1 VAVETREV
9 GPRDEVPG
17 RLGRVL
23 RLVDAGPRPFYR
35 SALAS
40 LALTSLGIMAIGS
53 FVDPGRSLR
62 VPQREMIDAALAAFC
77 ISALLAILSLL
88 VRGWD
93 RPAWLDRAVDPRTR
107 SAIWLALTVWFP
119 FLLVV
124 AYLRAKATFPQTVQW
139 INFGFTDKRWETA
152 SYLLCALAPALLLTA
167 AARVLQAGRDHPPS
181 WRAWLAGLFPRGST
195 DRTATTDAATTD
207 AATTDAA
214 APDAGAAAPDAATA
228 ASTRRSAVGA
238 GAPPWRRALIVAAG
252 VATALGLAWYFLGP
266 PWYVSHT
273 PTGISDQED
282 LFLGGFQAIASGH
295 LPYVGVAG
303 NQYGPGTQIVC
314 YWLMKHVTSFSVVGF
329 RQSWA
334 LLQWAGASVLFVA
347 FFLAFG
353 YVRGLLVSL
362 LSALVYPTLREVA
375 FLPAGHFDGYW
386 AWANPLRYAGAVA
399 LVLLLP
405 AIIRRC
411 PSWRGIVG
419 GAAMG
424 LVWGVMTYMAQ
435 ENLAAGVVGAL
446 ALSALLL
453 LTGTFSFR
461 AVATGLTAIAGG
473 FALVWLPAL
482 GFYAAQGDLASFI
495 HLYFLIPR
503 AVADGYSNSTWQA
516 DDNHLPSPLTTM
528 FYALPVVL
536 AITALVSVFEVR
548 PLRIATRWSRE
559 RMLLAGSVLAT
570 ILLYQGAL
578 LRSDSTHLTG
588 TLLAVPALIVAGVTT
603 LPRLLGGRRLVTV
616 IGAGAVLAAA
626 SFALL
631 PYSAYSPSGVRT
643 AAEAPYL
650 DRQQP
655 ASGSGVGQPAT
666 LAASRIGSGFASA
679 PDCCKSASES
689 MASFIATMNHLHAII
704 GNRVTYVVDVPN
716 GYPGLVYFT
725 ADLNP
730 APVQY
735 DKYTTVFNVPQLRQF
750 MAYFRTYVVART
762 QALVST
768 SLKAPEATYFLERYP
783 NARKIDLSLAGQPY
797 YVLLAPNTG
806 R

>member
-1 VAVETREV
+1 MAVETREI

-17 RLGRVL
+17 RLGRAL
-23 RLVDAGPRPFYR
+23 RMVDAGPRPFYR
-35 SALAS
+35 AALVS

-53 FVDPGRSLR
+53 FVDPGRALR
-62 VPQREMIDAALAAFC
+62 APQREMIDAALAAFC
-77 ISALLAILSLL
+77 ISSLLAILSLL

-93 RPAWLDRAVDPRTR
+93 RPAWLDRAVDPQTR

-124 AYLRAKATFPQTVQW
+124 AYLRAKATFPPSVQW
-139 INFGFTDKRWETA
+139 INFGFSDKRWETA
-152 SYLLCALAPALLLTA
+152 TYLLCALAPVLFLAA
-167 AARVLQAGRDHPPS
+167 AARVLRAGLDRPPT
-181 WRAWLAGLFPRGST
+181 WRAWLAGLLPRSSA
-195 DRTATTDAATTD
+195 DPIATTDAAT
-207 AATTDAA
+207 
-214 APDAGAAAPDAATA
+214 PDAGTAAPDAATA
-228 ASTRRSAVGA
+228 VGTRRSAVSA
-238 GAPPWRRALIVAAG
+238 APPWRRALVVAAG

-273 PTGISDQED
+273 ATGISDQED

-295 LPYVGVAG
+295 LPYIGVAA

-314 YWLMKHVTSFSVVGF
+314 YWLMQHVTSFSVVGF

-375 FLPAGHFDGYW
+375 FQSTGHFDGYW

-419 GAAMG
+419 GGALG

-446 ALSALLL
+446 ALSVLLL
-453 LTGTFSFR
+453 LTGTYSFR
-461 AVATGLTAIAGG
+461 AVATGLTAVAGG

-482 GFYAAQGDLASFI
+482 GFYAAQGDLGSFI
-495 HLYFLIPR
+495 HMYLLVPR
-503 AVADGYSNSTWQA
+503 AVADGYSNSAWQA

-528 FYALPVVL
+528 FYALPFVL
-536 AITALVSVFEVR
+536 AVIALVSVFEVR
-548 PLRIATRWSRE
+548 PLRIATQWSRE
-559 RMLLAGSVLAT
+559 RVLLAGSVLAT

-588 TLLAVPALIVAGVTT
+588 TLLAVPALIVAGITI
-603 LPRLLGGRRLVTV
+603 LPRLLGGRRRVTLL
-616 IGAGAVLAAA
+616 GAGAVLAAA

-631 PYSAYSPSGVRT
+631 PYSAYSPAGVRT

-650 DRQQP
+650 GRQQP
-655 ASGSGVGQPAT
+655 ASGSGAGQPTT
-666 LAASRIGSGFASA
+666 LAASRIGSGLAA
-679 PDCCKSASES
+679 AQACCKSASLS
-689 MASFIATMNHLHAII
+689 MASFIAAMNHLHAII
-704 GNRVTYVVDVPN
+704 GNRVTYVVDVPD
-716 GYPGLVYFT
+716 GYPGLVYFV

-730 APVQY
+730 APIQY
-735 DKYTTVFNVPQLRQF
+735 DKYTTVFNVPQLQEY

-768 SLKAPEATYFLERYP
+768 SLNAPEATYFLQRYP
-783 NARKIDLSLAGQPY
+783 HARKIDLSLGGQPY
-797 YVLLAPNTG
+797 YVLLAPGTG